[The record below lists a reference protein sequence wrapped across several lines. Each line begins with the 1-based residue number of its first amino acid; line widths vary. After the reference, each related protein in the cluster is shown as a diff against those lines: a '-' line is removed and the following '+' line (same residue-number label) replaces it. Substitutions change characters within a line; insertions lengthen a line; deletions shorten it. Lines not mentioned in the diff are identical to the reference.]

1 MKKGVIQLVQVARSV
16 WEYQNTLRKQ
26 QHMKNM
32 FAKNPLRT
40 AGNPDKTGAI
50 DDITALVIVLNPK
63 IDKSALQ
70 IA

>member
-1 MKKGVIQLVQVARSV
+1 MKKGVLQLVQTARSI

-32 FAKNPLRT
+32 FAKNPLRSAAT
-40 AGNPDKTGAI
+40 QDKTGAI

-63 IDKSALQ
+63 IDKSLL
-70 IA
+70 